1 MKSNTM
7 MTMMIND
14 KAEVEVDVDDPRW
27 VESKLLSRTG
37 VGWDKDFQDGTEL
50 MTKLKA
56 ECGFEP
62 LGYNQN
68 HVTIAIDI

>member
-37 VGWDKDFQDGTEL
+37 VG
-50 MTKLKA
+50 
-56 ECGFEP
+56 
-62 LGYNQN
+62 
-68 HVTIAIDI
+68 